1 MDKISKALQ
10 KLSTEEKGKIKS
22 VLVAIRSGQTSGLD
36 IKKLKN
42 RPDIFRV
49 RKGEIRI
56 LYRKLGKGEIYILAI
71 ERRNENTYN
80 F

>member
-1 MDKISKALQ
+1 MDKISKVLQ
-10 KLSTEEKGKIKS
+10 KFSAEEKEKIISILICLKSGKM
-22 VLVAIRSGQTSGLD
+22 SGLD
-36 IKKLKN
+36 LKKLKG

-49 RKGEIRI
+49 RKGKIRI
-56 LYRKLGKGEIYILAI
+56 LYRKSDKGGIYILTI